1 MRKTPY
7 ILRTCVSALLLS
19 GCAISGPVPNK
30 LAHSPDL
37 NSEAKTGSAVAN
49 EEQDKGKGNQ
59 SPALAYETAANECSQ
74 QAEKKSIGSLLAIFT
89 QWRPGT
95 YSATYAACMKARG
108 YNVN

>member
-7 ILRTCVSALLLS
+7 ILRCVSALLLS
-19 GCAISGPVPNK
+19 GCAISGPAPNK
-30 LAHSPDL
+30 LAHSPDV
-37 NSEAKTGSAVAN
+37 NSEAKTGSAVTNA
-49 EEQDKGKGNQ
+49 EQDKGKSNL

-74 QAEKKSIGSLLAIFT
+74 QAQKKSIGSVLALFT

-95 YSATYAACMKARG
+95 YSASYAACMKANG

>member
-7 ILRTCVSALLLS
+7 ILCICVSALLLS
-19 GCAISGPVPNK
+19 GCAISGPSVPNK

-37 NSEAKTGSAVAN
+37 NSEAKTGSAVDA
-49 EEQDKGKGNQ
+49 EPDKGKSNQ

-74 QAEKKSIGSLLAIFT
+74 QAEKKSIGSVLAIFA

-95 YSATYAACMKARG
+95 YSASYAACMKAKG